1 MAIGRFTKDLKG
13 PAVTPELGFE
23 EAMFVPMQ
31 RKAEKDKLTDALFAI
46 DTGVLATEQDKAGIL
61 NDITNDYN
69 TRIENVTNSISGNNA
84 NLYDA
89 RKQVLALNKDVAQA
103 KNTGIYYQATKYY
116 TEREE
121 AKKNYFDAKSGQNRE
136 LLNSKWNEWQ
146 LEAEKEGKDGAFDP
160 NTGDLITAHSFPS
173 PPISKDHTSHL
184 ADLASKAG
192 VKMEDLAGAGLSV
205 EYTDGINDQGQP
217 IRLPVVKYDLGN
229 TISDNTAGL
238 EKFIEYITAEYQ
250 TKGNAFGEDWDYKG
264 NRMEDIVK
272 LATNMAGIVSSQ
284 KTKSNVQVNTGAAG
298 NALGGKEV
306 EEVAVEKSLLQQAD
320 MSGLANVSF
329 LSGAS
334 NMVANLNKTLGQDI
348 DVRAGAEY
356 DPQSLVDAIQLSL
369 DPIPI
374 LGNSDNE
381 RYDLSTRQIGT
392 FQEEGEHK
400 GEWKLKSTYVTED
413 RGDGKSHTREIES
426 YVSNEQYEALNR
438 FADPSLIMD
447 QKELS
452 FITKYDEEMFE
463 EAVKE
468 FIDTRRSD
476 VLKQQLKEGYNG
488 SKGAIHSKKEVEGLA
503 LQNIIKDNKKLV
515 RFVDKYEREVGN
527 NIGYTSVGVFPVG
540 TTPED
545 ARRVAAI
552 EKKEE
557 SLLYSKNLT
566 NDSKTKFNQT
576 TMLFPL
582 SDPSGDPITPLALD
596 EMEDITQ
603 INIIGAVASGNPSQL
618 TEGFLVEVS
627 TEEGTQ
633 YYAMPEYG
641 LQTKGT
647 TPEKEYNHNITRGA
661 FTVAENVTTIP
672 NINEGAA
679 GTLNNLEITTTRHS
693 ADNWDVRWN
702 IVGPDGTS
710 QMSSEFETNNPASI
724 LTQVENGVQK
734 RYTQIAGEEEVKKKD
749 NPLTGTKKTI
759 SNSGDLTLTTVSRE
773 GNLGQEALE
782 NQLEPWEQEVRNNG
796 GGVAVLTKSFGNL
809 RPNNS
814 NPYKSG
820 VYKTGSSGSYQTF
833 DSYDSGLKGLIWD
846 VKAKQFK
853 GGLSSRVVSK
863 GTNTLDALKIW
874 APSTDNNNPD
884 VYAKS
889 VLSFINGELGTDYTT
904 DSSFSELP
912 TSQLVESIIKQ
923 EDIRLYEA
931 LKSDGFFEGRIDL
944 YAANIRSDNRV

>member
-1 MAIGRFTKDLKG
+1 MAIGRFTRDLKG

-89 RKQVLALNKDVAQA
+89 RKQVLSLNKDVAQA

-121 AKKNYFDAKSGQNRE
+121 AKKNFFDAKSGQNRE

-146 LEAEKEGKDGAFDP
+146 LEAEDEGKDGAYDP
-160 NTGDLITAHSFPS
+160 NTGELITAHSFPS
-173 PPISKDHTSHL
+173 PPISQDHTSHL
-184 ADLASKAG
+184 ASLATKAG
-192 VKMEDLAGAGLSV
+192 TNMKDLAGAGLRV
-205 EYTDGINDQGQP
+205 DYTDGINDQGQP
-217 IRLPVVKYDLGN
+217 VRLPVVKYDPGD
-229 TISDNTAGL
+229 TIIDNTAGL
-238 EKFIEYITAEYQ
+238 EKFVEYITAEYQ

-284 KTKSNVQVNTGAAG
+284 KTKSNEQVSFAGVGAA
-298 NALGGKEV
+298 LEGKEV
-306 EEVAVEKSLLQQAD
+306 PTPEKSLLQQAN
-320 MSGLANVSF
+320 MSGANIGF
-329 LSGAS
+329 LSGAG
-334 NMVANLNKTLGQDI
+334 NMVANLNKTLGQNI

-369 DPIPI
+369 NPIPI
-374 LGNSDNE
+374 LGNTDDE
-381 RYDLSTRQIGT
+381 TYDLGTRQIGT

-400 GEWKLKSTYVTED
+400 GEWKVKDTY
-413 RGDGKSHTREIES
+413 I
-426 YVSNEQYEALNR
+426 SNEQYEALNR
-438 FADPSLIMD
+438 FADPLLIMD

-452 FITKYDEEMFE
+452 FITKYDEKMFD
-463 EAVKE
+463 EAVQE
-468 FIDTRRSD
+468 FIDTRKADS
-476 VLKQQLKEGYNG
+476 LKQQLKEGYNG
-488 SKGAIHSKKEVEGLA
+488 SKGATLSKKQVKGLA
-503 LQNIIKDNKKLV
+503 LQDIIKDNKKLV

-527 NIGYTSVGVFPVG
+527 KYAFGAVGLYPEG
-540 TTPED
+540 STAED
-545 ARRVAAI
+545 ARRSAALKREE
-552 EKKEE
+552 EKHLYYTDSDNKTTPNNTT
-557 SLLYSKNLT
+557 LLYPFSN
-566 NDSKTKFNQT
+566 
-576 TMLFPL
+576 
-582 SDPSGDPITPLALD
+582 PSGDPITPAKLLD
-596 EMEDITQ
+596 NIGDTNQMK
-603 INIIGAVASGNPSQL
+603 IIGAVASGNPSQL
-618 TEGFLVEVS
+618 TNGFLIQVG
-627 TEEGTQ
+627 TDEGTQ
-633 YYAMPEYG
+633 YYVMPAGG
-641 LQTKGT
+641 LQQKGT
-647 TPEKEYNHNITRGA
+647 PEEEYNHNITRGA

-672 NINEGAA
+672 NIRDANT
-679 GTLNNLEITTTRHS
+679 GTVNNLEITTTRHS

-734 RYTQIAGEEEVKKKD
+734 KYTQIAGEEEVKKKD

-759 SNSGDLTLTTVSRE
+759 SNSGDLTLTTISRE
-773 GNLGQEALE
+773 GNLRQEALE

-820 VYKTGSSGSYQTF
+820 VYKTGSSGRYQTF

-853 GGLSSRVVSK
+853 GGLSSRAVSK

-889 VLSFINGELGTDYTT
+889 VLSFINDELGTDYTT